1 MIKIK
6 FDKNRVII
14 LIIFLIFY
22 CNIFIFYYLFG
33 QSKNITNTELFLIS
47 WISNIVFI
55 ITSYF
60 VYILDRKK
68 IGLSN
73 IVLIFGFLFN
83 FGQMFL
89 WSIGIHPE
97 NEIGA
102 VRLFSNF
109 SVPTNSEI
117 YSTIFY
123 SIICYVSMALG
134 IILGNI
140 FFVDKSIYDS
150 DESISQYIYIVS
162 SILGIVVIPLT
173 FVKVILTLRYSSVY
187 GYADIYYS
195 DFQIPAIFDFAERLF
210 FPVLV
215 GVLYGGKYKKVKLVY
230 SIFGAFTIL
239 YTLAGERGN
248 WIYDLVILVWM
259 HYRYYCKINFR
270 KMLTYIVAGIVA
282 LYLLSVI
289 VDLRDVGLF
298 NITISDFM
306 SKLQFRNN
314 PVIRFICEMGNSLG
328 VTLMVCSLGRD
339 SFPPGNTFLSS
350 LLGATSS
357 KLADFFNL
365 KYQYLSNYL
374 SQDLLQISYGTGF
387 NFFAESYINGSVI
400 YLVLFGVLIALFLRG
415 SNSDINSNS
424 SFRTFIMLI
433 ITPTFCSCFR
443 QESLSVFKSI
453 VQIGLLYPL
462 LLWMIYKLLQKRK
475 KG

>member
-6 FDKNRVII
+6 FEKNRVII
-14 LIIFLIFY
+14 LIIFFVFY
-22 CNIFIFYYLFG
+22 CNIFVFYYLFG
-33 QSKNITNTELFLIS
+33 QSKHITDTDLFLIS
-47 WISNIVFI
+47 WVSNIIFI
-55 ITSYF
+55 VTSYF
-60 VYILDRKK
+60 VYILDGKK

-89 WSIGIHPE
+89 WSIGIHSE

-123 SIICYVSMALG
+123 SLICYVSMTLG

-140 FFVDKSIYDS
+140 FCVDKNIYDS
-150 DESISQYIYIVS
+150 DESISQYIYKVS
-162 SILGIVVIPLT
+162 SVIGVFVIPLT
-173 FVKVILTLRYSSVY
+173 FVKVILTLGYSSVY
-187 GYADIYYS
+187 GYVNIYYS
-195 DFQIPAIFDFAERLF
+195 DFQIPIIFDFAERLF

-215 GVLYGGKYKKVKLVY
+215 GVLYGGKYKNIKLIY
-230 SIFGAFTIL
+230 TLFGAFTIL

-259 HYRYYCKINFR
+259 HYRYYRKINIR
-270 KMLTYIVAGIVA
+270 KMLTYIGVGFVA
-282 LYLLSVI
+282 LYFVSVV

-298 NITISDFM
+298 NITLSDFM

-339 SFPPGNTFLSS
+339 SFPLGNTFLSS
-350 LLGATSS
+350 LLGAASS
-357 KLADFFNL
+357 KLADIFNL

-400 YLVLFGVLIALFLRG
+400 YLVLFGVLIALFLKN
-415 SNSDINSNS
+415 SNSDIKGNCP
-424 SFRTFIMLI
+424 FKTFIMLI

-462 LLWMIYKLLQKRK
+462 LLWIIYKVLQKRK